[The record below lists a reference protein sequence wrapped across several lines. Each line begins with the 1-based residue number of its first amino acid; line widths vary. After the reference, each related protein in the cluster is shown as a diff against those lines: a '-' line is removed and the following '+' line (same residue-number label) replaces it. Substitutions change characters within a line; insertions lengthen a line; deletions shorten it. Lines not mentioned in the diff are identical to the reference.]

1 MKKLWSEEEKQYLKK
16 LYEEEGLSVSELSS
30 IFNLRYNRPI
40 DGLKVK
46 IGRLKL
52 RHTKE
57 QIKQIKSRLN
67 SGELNGMFGRVS
79 PMNGLTMANSE
90 IIRIKSEKVSKKRKD
105 MFKNGEL
112 IPLTGSTN
120 PMYGSIAWNNGLTKH
135 DDDRI
140 FKYGLKISKIKKLE
154 WENKTEEEKSVVI
167 NRLNDAMIQNRKPTK
182 IEIKLNEFLS
192 GEGIKFESNHPIK
205 KFRVDFYLNDYNLV
219 IECDGDYWHGNPKFY
234 NPKELSVIQL
244 KNFDRDKRKEEMLES
259 NKIDFIRF
267 WEYDIKNN
275 FNTVKQIIWEK
286 LQKK

>member
-16 LYEEEGLSVSELSS
+16 LYEEDGLSVSELLPV
-30 IFNLRYNRPI
+30 FNVIYNRPM

-79 PMNGLTMANSE
+79 PMNGLTLANSE
-90 IIRIKSEKVSKKRKD
+90 IVRIKSEKLSKKRKD

-154 WENKTEEEKSVVI
+154 WENKTEEEKSIVI
-167 NRLNDAMIQNRKPTK
+167 NRLNDAMIQNKKPTK
-182 IEIKLNEFLS
+182 IEIKLNKFLN

-205 KFRVDFYLNDYNLV
+205 NFRVDFYLKDYNLV

-234 NPKELSVIQL
+234 NPKELGVIQL
-244 KNFDRDKRKEEMLES
+244 KNFDRDKRKEEMLKS
-259 NKIDFIRF
+259 NKIDIIRF

>member
-1 MKKLWSEEEKQYLKK
+1 MKKLWSDEEIKFLKK
-16 LYEEEGLSVSELSS
+16 LYEEDGLSVTE
-30 IFNLRYNRPI
+30 IFPIFKMKYDRPI

-57 QIKQIKSRLN
+57 QTKLIKSRLN
-67 SGELNGMFGRVS
+67 SGELNGMFGCVS
-79 PMNGLTMANSE
+79 PMNGLTLANSE
-90 IIRIKSEKVSKKRKD
+90 IIRIKSEKTSKKRKD

-120 PMYGSIAWNNGLTKH
+120 PMYGLIAWNNGLTKH

-140 FKYGLKISKIKKLE
+140 FNYGLKVSKTKKLQ
-154 WENKTEEEKSVVI
+154 WETKTEEEKLVII
-167 NRLNDAMIQNRKPTK
+167 NRLNDAMIQNKKPTK
-182 IEIKLNEFLS
+182 IEIKLDEFLS
-192 GEGIKFESNHPIK
+192 GEGINFESNHPIK
-205 KFRVDFYLNDYNLV
+205 NFRVDFYLNDYNLV

-234 NPKELSVIQL
+234 NPKELGAIQL
-244 KNFDRDKRKEEMLES
+244 KNFDRDKRKEEMLKLK
-259 NKIDFIRF
+259 NIDFIRF